1 MTTWGYWL
9 LLASAVAVG
18 VYVGLTLYYLTLDA
32 IVVLP
37 AALRLLR

>member
-1 MTTWGYWL
+1 MTRWL
-9 LLASAVAVG
+9 LMTSAVAVG

-37 AALRLLR
+37 AVMRLFR